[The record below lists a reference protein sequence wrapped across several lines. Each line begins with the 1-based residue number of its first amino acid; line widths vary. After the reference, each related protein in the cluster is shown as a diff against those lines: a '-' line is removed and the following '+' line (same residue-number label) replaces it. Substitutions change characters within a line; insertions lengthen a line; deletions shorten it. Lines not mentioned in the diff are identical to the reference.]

1 MSRIGKLPVKLPQGV
16 TVTETKLALQVKGPK
31 GTLTTPLS
39 AGITSSVKDGAV
51 VLSRGSDGRQLR
63 ALHGLARAL
72 LANAVKGVSAGWTRD
87 LEIQGIGYRATVQG
101 RNVEFALG
109 YSHPVLYHVPEGI
122 TVTVEKQTRLAVAGP
137 DRQKVGQVA
146 AEIRSLRPPEP
157 YKGKGIRYVD
167 EVIKKKVG
175 KTGA

>member
-1 MSRIGKLPVKLPQGV
+1 MSRIGKLPVAVPQGV
-16 TVTETKLALQVKGPK
+16 TVTVGKDNLQVKGPK
-31 GTLTTPLS
+31 GTLVTPLPG
-39 AGITSSVKDGAV
+39 GITCAVDGGTAV
-51 VLSRGSDGRQLR
+51 LARRNDERTQR
-63 ALHGLARAL
+63 ALHGLSRAL

-87 LEIQGIGYRATVQG
+87 LEIQGIGYRATLQG
-101 RNVEFALG
+101 RNIEFALG
-109 YSHPVLYHVPEGI
+109 YSHPVIYPIPEGVS
-122 TVTVEKQTRLAVAGP
+122 VTVEKQTRLSVSGA

-157 YKGKGIRYVD
+157 YKGKGIRYAD

>member
-1 MSRIGKLPVKLPQGV
+1 V
-16 TVTETKLALQVKGPK
+16 QVKGPK
-31 GTLTTPLS
+31 GTLVSPLP
-39 AGITSSVKDGAV
+39 AGIRCSLENGEAV
-51 VLSRGSDGRQLR
+51 LARRNDERTQR

-72 LANAVKGVSAGWTRD
+72 LANAVKGVSTGWTRD
-87 LEIQGIGYRATVQG
+87 LEIQGIGYRATVAG
-101 RNVEFALG
+101 KNVEFALG
-109 YSHPVLYHVPEGI
+109 YSHPVVYPIPEGVAI
-122 TVTVEKQTRLAVAGP
+122 AVEKQTRVSVSGP

-157 YKGKGIRYVD
+157 YKGKGIRYAD

>member
-1 MSRIGKLPVKLPQGV
+1 MSRIGRLPVSIPQGV
-16 TVTETKLALQVKGPK
+16 TLTVSKDAVQVKGPK
-31 GTLTTPLS
+31 GTLVTPLPG
-39 AGITSSVKDGAV
+39 GIKCALENGEAV
-51 VLSRGSDGRQLR
+51 LARRNDERTQR

-87 LEIQGIGYRATVQG
+87 LEIQGIGYRANVQG
-101 RNVEFALG
+101 KNVEFALG
-109 YSHPVLYHVPEGI
+109 YSHPVVYPIPEGVSI
-122 TVTVEKQTRLAVAGP
+122 TVEKQTRVSVSGA

-157 YKGKGIRYVD
+157 YKGKGIRYTD
-167 EVIKKKVG
+167 EIIKKKVG

>member
-16 TVTETKLALQVKGPK
+16 TVTVGGESLQVKGPK
-31 GTLTTPLS
+31 GTLTTPLPG
-39 AGITSSVKDGAV
+39 GISCKVEGTEARLARRNDE
-51 VLSRGSDGRQLR
+51 RQQR
-63 ALHGLARAL
+63 ALQGLARAL
-72 LANAVKGVSAGWTRD
+72 LNNAVKGVSAGWTRD
-87 LEIQGIGYRATVQG
+87 LDIQGIGYRATLQG
-101 RNVEFALG
+101 RQLEFALG
-109 YSHPVLYHVPEGI
+109 YSHPVIYQIPEGI
-122 TVTVEKQTRLAVAGP
+122 TVTVEKQTRVSVSGA

-157 YKGKGIRYVD
+157 YKGKGIRYMD

>member
-16 TVTETKLALQVKGPK
+16 TVTPGASQLQVKGPK
-31 GTLTTPLS
+31 GTLATPVPT
-39 AGITSSVKDGAV
+39 GITCTVEGGEVKFAR
-51 VLSRGSDGRQLR
+51 RGDGRQQR

-72 LANAVKGVSAGWTRD
+72 LANAVKGVSVGWTRELD
-87 LEIQGIGYRATVQG
+87 IQGIGYKAAVQG
-101 RNVEFALG
+101 RTVEFALG
-109 YSHPVLYHVPEGI
+109 YSHPVPYALPEGI
-122 TVTVEKQTRLAVAGP
+122 TVTVEKQTRVSVTGA

-146 AEIRSLRPPEP
+146 AEMRSLRPPEP
-157 YKGKGIRYVD
+157 YKGKGIRYMD

>member
-1 MSRIGKLPVKLPQGV
+1 MSRIGRLPVKLPQGV
-16 TVTETKLALQVKGPK
+16 TVSVASRELQVKGPR
-31 GTLTTPLS
+31 GVLTTPMPP
-39 AGITSSVKDGAV
+39 GIACTVENQVAQLTRRNDE
-51 VLSRGSDGRQLR
+51 RRQR

-72 LANAVKGVSAGWTRD
+72 LANAVKGVSDGWSRE

-101 RNVEFALG
+101 RSIEFALG
-109 YSHPVLYHVPEGI
+109 YSHPIVYLVPEGV
-122 TVTVEKQTRLAVAGP
+122 TVTVEKQTRVAVSGA

-157 YKGKGIRYVD
+157 YKGKGIRYSN